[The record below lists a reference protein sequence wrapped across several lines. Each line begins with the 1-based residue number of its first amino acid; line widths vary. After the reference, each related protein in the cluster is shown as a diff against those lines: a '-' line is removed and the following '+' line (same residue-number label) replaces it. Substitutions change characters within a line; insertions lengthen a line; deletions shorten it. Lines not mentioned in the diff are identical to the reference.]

1 MSRCLREETLWL
13 LSEGEGTSA
22 ERTHLEGCADCARRY
37 EQLTQDLKKLGR
49 VIQKGSFLSPTAR
62 PRRVRSFRWG
72 YATAA
77 IVALLVVIWGGVWLR
92 EPAQFL
98 WSALSAETL
107 DGEDL
112 QFLQEEVFPAMFS
125 TTGIG
130 LGTLPGHAT
139 DGAYLEA
146 AVNGGWPCA
155 QQESSDLSGCDTD
168 MFSFLL
174 DGQDS

>member
-13 LSEGEGTSA
+13 LSEGEGTNA
-22 ERTHLEGCADCARRY
+22 ERTHLEGCTDCTRRY

-49 VIQKGSFLSPTAR
+49 VIQRGPFLSTTAR
-62 PRRVRSFRWG
+62 PRRAWSFRWG

-77 IVALLVVIWGGVWLR
+77 LATLLVVLWGGLWLR

-107 DGEDL
+107 DSEDL
-112 QFLQEEVFPAMFS
+112 QFLQQEVFPAMFS
-125 TTGIG
+125 TPNIG
-130 LGTLPGHAT
+130 LGTLPGHTT

-155 QQESSDLSGCDTD
+155 QRQSSDLSDCDPD
-168 MFSFLL
+168 VFAFLF